1 MKRIVLY
8 ITAFLILLSCST
20 DDSSN
25 PCALPVGASVDAI
38 TQSIYI
44 ELVNSDGTNLI
55 TNNTYS
61 GLDIIAEKNGF
72 IIRPVV
78 FDAAQIPSLPESVKD
93 IIVLELFGQE
103 GANTWSIQLN
113 ENETDVLV
121 IDLKHGAPDEC
132 GFFLF
137 EVLSASYN
145 GISQNV
151 EPFAVNEGDA
161 QINFKITVVK

>member
-8 ITAFLILLSCST
+8 ITAFLLLVSCNT

-25 PCALPVGASVDAI
+25 PCALPAGASVDVI

-44 ELVNSDGTNLI
+44 ELVDNDGTNLI
-55 TNNTYS
+55 TNSTYS

-78 FDAAQIPSLPESVKD
+78 FDTSQIPSLPESVKD

-113 ENETDVLV
+113 ENEIDVLV
-121 IDLKHGAPDEC
+121 IDLKHGAQDEC

-137 EVLSASYN
+137 EVLSATYN

-151 EPFAVNEGDA
+151 QPFGVYESDP